1 MHIYQTNVVE
11 SSCELH
17 NNETCPMYYTGSDY
31 FEIYKD
37 TSSSQDMVKLHTHSV
52 LEIIFCHK
60 GSVSYLLGDE
70 RYHLTSNS
78 IVIVPPNIVHAPLS
92 LEKKRGPYTRTTI
105 CLSNNFYHNCLDFF
119 ASNNIQDLDFFTEPN
134 IFSVTGKTLFHIEQL
149 YDSLLNIPP
158 DFSSS
163 ELYKVGIFC
172 QLLALLHQF
181 HQSPDATQIKPEKLT
196 LLDDIL
202 KYINDH
208 FSETLNAGIIAQHF
222 YISESSVR
230 QLLKS
235 QMNFSLHKY
244 IIQRRLIEAK
254 KQIFNGV
261 PLKKLPELCGFSDY
275 SAFYKAFTKEY
286 GISPKEYQKSL
297 FE

>member
-1 MHIYQTNVVE
+1 MHIYQTE
-11 SSCELH
+11 YLDSSCELL
-17 NNETCPMYYTGSDY
+17 NKDNQKVLYQGSDY
-31 FEIYKD
+31 FEVFK
-37 TSSSQDMVKLHTHSV
+37 TSSNFQDKASLHTHSA
-52 LEIIFCHK
+52 LEIIFCHE
-60 GSVSYLLGDE
+60 GSVSYLLGDV

-92 LEKKRGPYTRTTI
+92 LEKIRGPYTRTTI

-119 ASNNIQDLDFFTEPN
+119 ASNNIQNLDFFTEPN

-235 QMNFSLHKY
+235 QMNFSLHQY
-244 IIQRRLIEAK
+244 IIQRRLIEGK
-254 KQIFNGV
+254 KQISNGV

-286 GISPKEYQKSL
+286 GISPKEYQKNL